1 MKWEYENQ
9 NYWRNVVTENDNNR
23 GNQANVDVKDKL
35 KSQHVEKQPN
45 YPLYLSLP
53 SNNRQG
59 LSKRRRTRITNH
71 IEGGIP
77 VMQTLKGS
85 TSHVKRDC
93 CFS

>member
-9 NYWRNVVTENDNNR
+9 NYWGNVVTENDSNR

-45 YPLYLSLP
+45 Y
-53 SNNRQG
+53 RQG

-85 TSHVKRDC
+85 NSHVKRDC